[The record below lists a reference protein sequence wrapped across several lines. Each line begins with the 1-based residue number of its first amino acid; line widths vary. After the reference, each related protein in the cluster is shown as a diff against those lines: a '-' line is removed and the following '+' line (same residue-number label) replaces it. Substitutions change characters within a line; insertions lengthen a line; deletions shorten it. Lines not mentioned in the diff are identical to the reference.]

1 MDIRGVMTAEICREV
16 GAKAATPVER
26 AMACSPVRRI
36 AVNPGLSVVDDT
48 LPPSLQEAS
57 PVLLTYRVQIYNST
71 GHSAGKSSGAYAAA
85 GSVPPAVELLRAT
98 ASERGAILEWHP
110 ATATADFNAD
120 FVDLW
125 RTDLSAP
132 APEKQPKRAS
142 SARARRGK
150 QASKAEM
157 PDQEPELVHLR
168 TAEAE
173 SGSPGTVD
181 ATAMMGQTYSYVA
194 ERVRRVTIEN
204 KVLELRSAPSAAVTL
219 TMRDTF
225 PPKIPVGLAAVSGF
239 DKPETGDSRTSALPY
254 VDLSWEANGEPDLAG
269 YRVYRQLARPDG
281 TPQGPLA
288 RLTASPLTSPAYRDV
303 AVKPGQGYIY
313 TVTAVD
319 VAGNESAPSAKA
331 LEVVSS
337 DNGGSSSLL
346 SPYSGELIA
355 VRWDSADG
363 RWFDISA
370 RRHNSDFNNLGSER

>member
-1 MDIRGVMTAEICREV
+1 M
-16 GAKAATPVER
+16 
-26 AMACSPVRRI
+26 
-36 AVNPGLSVVDDT
+36 
-48 LPPSLQEAS
+48 
-57 PVLLTYRVQIYNST
+57 LLTYRVQIYNST

-125 RTDLSAP
+125 RTDLSAS
-132 APEKQPKRAS
+132 APERQPKRTS

-168 TAEAE
+168 TAEAG

-194 ERVRRVTIEN
+194 ERVRRVTIGN

-219 TMRDTF
+219 TMEDTF
-225 PPKIPVGLAAVSGF
+225 PPKIPVGLATISGF
-239 DKPETGDSRTSALPY
+239 AKPATADRHTSALPY